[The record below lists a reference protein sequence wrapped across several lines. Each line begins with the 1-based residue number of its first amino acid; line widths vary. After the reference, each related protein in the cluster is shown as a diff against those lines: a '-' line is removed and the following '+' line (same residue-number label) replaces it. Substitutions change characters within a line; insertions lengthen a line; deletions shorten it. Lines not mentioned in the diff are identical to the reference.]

1 MYFLRWGVH
10 SNSSAQFDI
19 TIIMVD
25 CSWKAVDSTCLK
37 PLSAPKEAEAV
48 SAESDCLE
56 AEINSAVTR
65 FLIFHYLTVS
75 STTYLDPS
83 IEHHNF

>member
-1 MYFLRWGVH
+1 MCFLCRGVH
-10 SNSSAQFDI
+10 SNSSAQFDP

-48 SAESDCLE
+48 PLAVSAESDCLE

-65 FLIFHYLTVS
+65 FLIFHYSTVS
-75 STTYLDPS
+75 LTTYLD
-83 IEHHNF
+83 